1 MIIDTHT
8 HIYLNK
14 KHSQSEIIEG
24 LKTDGIE
31 KIISI
36 GTDLENSQ
44 ISIDLASKNP
54 WVIFATVWIH
64 PTDVSQYKGNLKGTI
79 NTLENMIL
87 ENMHSIKW
95 IWECWFD
102 FHWINEE
109 KFEEEKQLQE
119 DFFKAQIKL
128 AKKYSLPLI
137 IHTRDAKEDT
147 LRVLKEMEVKK
158 FVLHCYSEDLEFA
171 LRALYYSEECMI
183 SFSGIVTYKS
193 APEVQKTAANI
204 ALDRILVETDCP
216 FLSPQPT
223 RWQENIPNYTKY
235 NLQKVFELRKE
246 NAKKESFEEV
256 ETQIYKN
263 SVDFFNIA

>member
-14 KHSQSEIIEG
+14 KHSKSDIIEG
-24 LKTDGIE
+24 LKIGWIE

-36 GTDLENSQ
+36 GTDLENSK
-44 ISIDLASKNP
+44 ISIDLALENP

-64 PTDVSQYKGNLKGTI
+64 PTDVSKYKGNLKGTI

-87 ENMHSIKW
+87 ENIHSIKW
-95 IWECWFD
+95 IWECGFD
-102 FHWINEE
+102 FHWIDKNN
-109 KFEEEKQLQE
+109 FEEEKQLQE
-119 DFFKAQIKL
+119 EFFKAQIKL

-147 LRVLKEMEVKK
+147 LRVLKEMEAKK

-171 LRALYYSEECMI
+171 LRCLYYSEECMI

-193 APEVQKTAANI
+193 ASSVQKTAANI

-216 FLSPQPT
+216 FLSPQAV
-223 RWQENIPNYTKY
+223 RWQENIPNNTKY
-235 NLQKVFELRKE
+235 NLEKVFELRKE
-246 NAKKESFEEV
+246 NGKKETFEEV
-256 ETQIYKN
+256 ENIIYKN
-263 SVDFFNIA
+263 SCVFFWI